1 MFPLL
6 ILLLLT
12 AARLQ
17 AEPPRRVV
25 STAPSFTET
34 VFALGA
40 GDRVVG
46 VSTYCHFP
54 ASVKALP
61 KVGTYLKP
69 NIEAIVRLKPDLV
82 LVHGEHQQEVKQL
95 QALGIATLPLNNTGL
110 EDTMVTIRQ
119 TGKALGVSNKAT
131 ALETSLRGQLKTLQ
145 QQTAG
150 KPPKT
155 ILFVVGRTPGRL
167 DGLIAVGKG
176 SFLNELMVI
185 AGGSNV
191 LADSPVTYPRIS
203 LEAVIRLDPD
213 VIVDMGDM
221 AETTGVTEQHKQSVV
236 ALWAQNKG
244 LKAVRRKRVFAI
256 AADIFVVPGP
266 RLVEAAQSFHAM
278 MHK

>member
-6 ILLLLT
+6 ILLL
-12 AARLQ
+12 APILQ
-17 AEPPRRVV
+17 AEPRRVV

-54 ASVKALP
+54 PSVKALP
-61 KVGTYLKP
+61 QVGTYLKP

-82 LVHGEHQQEVKQL
+82 LVHSEHQQEVKQL
-95 QALGIATLPLNNTGL
+95 QSLGIATLPLNNTGL
-110 EDTMVTIRQ
+110 EDTLATIRQ
-119 TGKALGVSNKAT
+119 AGQALGLPNKAT
-131 ALETSLRGQLKTLQ
+131 ALEASLRGQLKALQ

-155 ILFVVGRTPGRL
+155 ILFIVGRTPGRL

-185 AGGSNV
+185 AGGRNV

-203 LEAVIRLDPD
+203 LEAILRLDPD

-236 ALWAQNKG
+236 ALWAQNKQ
-244 LKAVRRKRVFAI
+244 LKAVRQKRVFAV

-266 RLVEAAQSFHAM
+266 RLVEAAQAFQDM